1 VAVRVLV
8 IFPGAVTPL
17 VLICPVAVRVPA
29 TFPGA
34 VALSSP
40 VSHRVVV
47 AASVPVVLVPVAAS
61 VPAACRPVV

>member
-1 VAVRVLV
+1 VV
-8 IFPGAVTPL
+8 
-17 VLICPVAVRVPA
+17 ICPVVVRVRA

-47 AASVPVVLVPVAAS
+47 AASVVAWAVVVLVPVEVPVAAS
-61 VPAACRPVV
+61 VPVACRPVV